1 MKILFVCHGN
11 ICRSPLAEF
20 LMKYK
25 LNNLGLFAEVASKAT
40 SYEEIGNPV
49 YYAIEPYLQKIN
61 ADYKGKRAEKLTK
74 KDGDYYDYI
83 LVMDDN
89 NVRNAKSIISPNNHG
104 KIFKLCDFTAR
115 PRSVSD
121 PWYTRDF
128 QTCYNDLLDGV
139 DGFIKAKIEEF

>member
-20 LMKYK
+20 LMKHKLEK
-25 LNNLGLFAEVASKAT
+25 LNLSAEVSSKAT

-49 YYAIEPYLQKIN
+49 YYAIEPYLKKIS
-61 ADYKGKRAEKLTK
+61 ADYENKRAEKMTE

-89 NVRNAKSIISPNNHG
+89 NVRNAKRILSPKNHR
-104 KIFKLCDFTAR
+104 KIFKLCDFTSS

-128 QTCYNDLLDGV
+128 QTCFEDIDDGLDC
-139 DGFIKAKIEEF
+139 FIKAKKEEF

>member
-1 MKILFVCHGN
+1 
-11 ICRSPLAEF
+11 
-20 LMKYK
+20 MKYK